1 MSTDRPPDRVD
12 PDSVAGAGFETVRR
26 GFDQTQV
33 RSYLTVVA
41 REIERLRT
49 SEAELTRRLE
59 DAERSATEQ
68 SRTDPEHLTQLLGE
82 ETARVLNA
90 AREAAAERIA
100 RADEEATRLR
110 QEASDESARTRHE
123 ADAEALAVRDQAAT
137 AAREMR
143 EQADDYARSTRNSA
157 EAEAAS
163 VRATAEQAVSD
174 EIDSARGR
182 GRELVAEAQMVRDRI
197 LRDLA
202 RRRKQMRVQVEQLR
216 AARDRLVLA
225 HEAVRTSL
233 DEAEEELN
241 LALPNARYAADAAAR
256 RLEAEPELT
265 VGQLEEEIALA
276 RVANLPLLA
285 PDSED
290 ERTDDDDPL
299 TEEVPALDV
308 ALGPRPDSEPE
319 PEAAFDAEPVP
330 DAVAEAVTEPEPAP
344 EPVPD
349 AVPEAV
355 TETPDDG
362 ATDVDDTV
370 GDFEDDPEDESAVDA
385 LFARIREARSDAV
398 ARAYEAFGPADAPAS
413 AVVVAEPLADADEP
427 EGEPDLFAQRDALIG
442 PLEAKIARS
451 FKRSV
456 TDEQNEMQ
464 DAIRRRKNKATLD
477 EILGDGE
484 AQTARYEAALGTTVV
499 ELARAGAAMFELT
512 ESIDEESLKP
522 MTRRI
527 IDASLVAPLRSQ
539 LERGFADT
547 TTDDERIDRV
557 RSAYREA
564 KSQRADLV
572 ARELAIA
579 GFNAGVIAGAPEGT
593 SVRWVTDAVRGCSPD
608 CQDNSLAGPV
618 PAGQSFP
625 TGSPH
630 PPAHQRCR
638 CLVVPDRQ

>member
-1 MSTDRPPDRVD
+1 MSTDRLADRVD
-12 PDSVAGAGFETVRR
+12 PDSVARAGFDTSRR
-26 GFDQTQV
+26 GFDQMQV
-33 RSYLTVVA
+33 RSYLTVVS
-41 REIERLRT
+41 REIERLRA
-49 SEAELTRRLE
+49 SETDLMRRLE
-59 DAERSATEQ
+59 EAERHASEQ
-68 SRTDPEHLTQLLGE
+68 TRTDPEHLTQLLGE

-90 AREAAAERIA
+90 AREAADERLA
-100 RADEEATRLR
+100 RAEEVATRLR
-110 QEASDESARTRHE
+110 QEADDESARTRQE
-123 ADAEALAVRDQAAT
+123 ADASALAVSDEAA
-137 AAREMR
+137 AHASALR
-143 EQADDYARSTRNSA
+143 EQADEYSRSTRNAA
-157 EAEAAS
+157 EAHAAL

-174 EIDSARGR
+174 EIDAARAR

-285 PDSED
+285 PEGDD
-290 ERTDDDDPL
+290 ERTDDEDPL

-308 ALGPRPDSEPE
+308 ALGPRDDSEPE
-319 PEAAFDAEPVP
+319 SEPEPVAPELAAPEPEPVAAEPVSEP
-330 DAVAEAVTEPEPAP
+330 EPVPETEPEPALVAAAADDDEG
-344 EPVPD
+344 EPI
-349 AVPEAV
+349 
-355 TETPDDG
+355 
-362 ATDVDDTV
+362 
-370 GDFEDDPEDESAVDA
+370 DDPDEESAVDA

-398 ARAYEAFGPADAPAS
+398 ARAYEVFGPADAPAA
-413 AVVVAEPLADADEP
+413 AVVVAEPVAADSETDA
-427 EGEPDLFAQRDALIG
+427 EPDLFARRDALIG
-442 PLEAKIARS
+442 PFEAKLSRL

-456 TDEQNEMQ
+456 SDEQNEMQ
-464 DAIRRRKNKATLD
+464 DAIRRRKNKVTLE
-477 EILGDGE
+477 EILADGE
-484 AQTARYEAALGTTVV
+484 AQTARYEDALGTTVG
-499 ELARAGAAMFELT
+499 ELARAGAAMFEFT
-512 ESIDEESLKP
+512 ETIDDDSFRP

-527 IDASLVAPLRSQ
+527 IDASLLAPLRSQ
-539 LERGFADT
+539 LERAFADT
-547 TTDDERIDRV
+547 ITDDERIDRV

-572 ARELAIA
+572 ARELAIS
-579 GFNAGVIAGAPEGT
+579 GFNAGVIAAAPEGM

-608 CQDNSLAGPV
+608 CQDNSLAGPI

>member
-1 MSTDRPPDRVD
+1 MSTDRPTDRVD
-12 PDSVAGAGFETVRR
+12 PDSVTRAAFETTRR
-26 GFDQTQV
+26 GFDQAQV

-41 REIERLRT
+41 REIERLRA
-49 SEAELTRRLE
+49 SESDLQRRLA
-59 DAERSATEQ
+59 DAERAAREQ
-68 SRTDPEHLTQLLGE
+68 TRTDPEHLTQLLGE

-90 AREAAAERIA
+90 AREAAAERLA
-100 RADEEATRLR
+100 RAEEVSTRLR
-110 QEASDESARTRHE
+110 QDADDESARTRQE
-123 ADAEALAVRDQAAT
+123 ADAAALAVRDEAAT
-137 AAREMR
+137 YAQGVR
-143 EQADDYARSTRNSA
+143 EQADEYARSTRNAADDQSA
-157 EAEAAS
+157 L

-174 EIDSARGR
+174 EIDAARAR

-276 RVANLPLLA
+276 RLANLPLLA
-285 PDSED
+285 PEGDD
-290 ERTDDDDPL
+290 ERSDDDDPL

-308 ALGPRPDSEPE
+308 ALGTRPD
-319 PEAAFDAEPVP
+319 AEVEVVEVVEVVEEVEVIEVVELVE
-330 DAVAEAVTEPEPAP
+330 VAEPEPAP
-344 EPVPD
+344 APEPESAAAD
-349 AVPEAV
+349 AEVEPI
-355 TETPDDG
+355 
-362 ATDVDDTV
+362 
-370 GDFEDDPEDESAVDA
+370 DDPAEESAVDA

-398 ARAYEAFGPADAPAS
+398 ARAYEVFGPADAPAA
-413 AVVVAEPLADADEP
+413 AVVVAEPVVADSATEDETD
-427 EGEPDLFAQRDALIG
+427 GEPDLFAQRDALID
-442 PLEAKIARS
+442 PFEAKLARL

-464 DAIRRRKNKATLD
+464 DAIRRRKSKVTLE
-477 EILGDGE
+477 EILSDAD
-484 AQTARYEAALGTTVV
+484 AQTARYEDSLGPTIG

-512 ESIDEESLKP
+512 DPVDDESLRP
-522 MTRRI
+522 MARRI

-539 LERGFADT
+539 LERAFADT
-547 TTDDERIDRV
+547 ITDDERIDRV

-579 GFNAGVIAGAPEGT
+579 GFNAGVVAAAPAGM
-593 SVRWVTDAVRGCSPD
+593 SVRWVTDPVRGCSPD
-608 CQDNSLAGPV
+608 CQDNSLAGPI

-625 TGSPH
+625 TGSPY

-638 CLVVPDRQ
+638 CLVIPDRQ